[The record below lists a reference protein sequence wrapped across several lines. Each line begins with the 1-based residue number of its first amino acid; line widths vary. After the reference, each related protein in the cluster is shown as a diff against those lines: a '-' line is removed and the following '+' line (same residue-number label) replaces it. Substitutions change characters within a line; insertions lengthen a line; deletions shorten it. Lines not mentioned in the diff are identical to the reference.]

1 MTINPRTGFV
11 AIATDQYLDPDMR
24 AMTRISMFSASGKF
38 ELVTDVR
45 LPMAEVDPLRVVSDY
60 DYLAGDA
67 LPPPN
72 QVQRQVKSM
81 LRERVPIVWSIKRE
95 AAVLPFLSEQSLSG
109 DYVHK
114 TQDLSRRLIPH
125 ISDWNRGK
133 SDYEKLSLWDCVAM
147 LQDKLSL
154 SKREVDMAG
163 EDCRSDAKLL
173 LKIHYA
179 LEYQFPERIDSGFLT
194 LDPPPPLLEPDV
206 GRV

>member
-1 MTINPRTGFV
+1 MTINPRTGLLRLQQTVFDLL
-11 AIATDQYLDPDMR
+11 TKR
-24 AMTRISMFSASGKF
+24 AMTRISMFSASSKF

-45 LPMAEVDPLRVVSDY
+45 LPMAEVDPLRVV
-60 DYLAGDA
+60 LT
-67 LPPPN
+67 
-72 QVQRQVKSM
+72 M
-81 LRERVPIVWSIKRE
+81 TLRWRCITAPSKCNFGEYASRACTHCMEHQAK